1 MRIALP
7 FLLLLALSTA
17 PLAAENKETP
27 RAGDDT
33 VVVSQPGRVELT
45 RVIEVTARVQA
56 IDAKTRTV
64 TLLAPNDVVI
74 EHVASEEVRNF
85 DQIEIGNIV
94 EAVILQSLRL
104 ELVNDGK
111 LGDAEAKGAMAR
123 AEQGAKPGAAV
134 GSRVSFI
141 TEVVRVDRPNNVIS
155 LKGPEGEVVDFD
167 VQNPGHFDVVK
178 LGDKVL
184 ATYTEAVA
192 IEVRPSN

>member
-1 MRIALP
+1 M
-7 FLLLLALSTA
+7 
-17 PLAAENKETP
+17 
-27 RAGDDT
+27 
-33 VVVSQPGRVELT
+33 
-45 RVIEVTARVQA
+45 
-56 IDAKTRTV
+56 
-64 TLLAPNDVVI
+64 
-74 EHVASEEVRNF
+74 RNF
-85 DQIEIGNIV
+85 DQIEVGNIV

-104 ELVNDGK
+104 ELVKDGE

-123 AEQGAKPGAAV
+123 AEQGEKPGAAV

-141 TEVVRVDRPNNVIS
+141 TEVVKVDRPNNIIS
-155 LKGPEGEVVDFD
+155 LKGPEGDVVDFD